1 VPLESRPVPR
11 FAAEPPQEEQPH
23 GRWETRLRDELLSG
37 LAALQE
43 SEPRLG
49 SAGKVLWY
57 PDRSWHG
64 RTYVPATCATDS
76 GYELFGYVRFVAAG
90 DSGEPRDFLSHL
102 DFTDQTAARNPDWQL
117 DLCDEVVGSWR
128 GDGGA
133 SAAMTLVWGHPLIAG
148 GRAVTAEL
156 GGVTVDQCALVNERF
171 TLLAPDD
178 YRHDLLEV
186 ALFDAR
192 ARELARESLYASQDD
207 EADAEQNDEADAEQN
222 GDGEPRDVDGE
233 PR

>member
-1 VPLESRPVPR
+1 VLLVPPEPRPSPR

-23 GRWETRLRDELLSG
+23 GRWDARLREELLS
-37 LAALQE
+37 ALPSLQD
-43 SEPRLG
+43 SEPALG
-49 SAGKVLWY
+49 SAGDVLWY

-90 DSGEPRDFLSHL
+90 ASGEPHDFFAQL
-102 DFTDQTAARNPDWQL
+102 DFTDQTAARNPDWEL

-128 GDGGA
+128 GEGGA

-148 GRAVTAEL
+148 GRIVTAEL
-156 GGVTVDQCALVNERF
+156 GDATVDQCVLVSERF

-186 ALFDAR
+186 VLYDGR
-192 ARELARESLYASQDD
+192 GRELARESLYAAHDD
-207 EADAEQNDEADAEQN
+207 EDEDEDPLA
-222 GDGEPRDVDGE
+222 GESLTDPEAQREDQAQ
-233 PR
+233 